1 MEAIQKKRNHSR
13 HKHFAMQKRIIM
25 LVVRTKR
32 DNRTGSLWKG
42 VKGDEKSGVFL
53 RKEAKEREKKR
64 ERDKKRE
71 GSEVDA

>member
-13 HKHFAMQKRIIM
+13 HKHFVMQKRIIM

-42 VKGDEKSGVFL
+42 VKGDERSGVFL
-53 RKEAKEREKKR
+53 REEAGEKKR
-64 ERDKKRE
+64 ER
-71 GSEVDA
+71 EVR